1 MNDVFKGFKDK
12 VKKYLKTNFPFE
24 GVEFFDVTLRRE
36 KGGNTLRVT
45 VDGEDVD
52 LDKCAEVSRFV
63 SHFLDSEEMGLNGR
77 YILEVSTPGLDRP
90 LKNENDFKRF
100 KGRVCKIVLKE
111 PVLDSRKNF
120 RGEIVEVQS
129 GKVIIFVKDENNS
142 FEIEIKNIKKSTL
155 DIDV

>member
-1 MNDVFKGFKDK
+1 MKDVFKDFQDK
-12 VKKYLKTNFPFE
+12 VKKYLETNFPFE
-24 GVEFFDVTLRRE
+24 GVELFDVTFRRE
-36 KGGNTLRVT
+36 KGGKTLRVT
-45 VDGEDVD
+45 IDGEDVG
-52 LDKCAEVSRFV
+52 LDRCAEVSRFV

-90 LKNENDFKRF
+90 LRNENDFKRF

-120 RGEIVEVQS
+120 RGEIVEVRS
-129 GKVIIFVKDENNS
+129 GKVIIFIKDENKS
-142 FEIEIKNIKKSTL
+142 FEIDIKNIKKSTL